1 MKTVRGRVQ
10 RDTSQGEGLVFAE
23 GRQIPFKLET
33 AWKSEMAPTVNMVV
47 DVDLDDEGNLLALRA
62 VSAQAAAS
70 ETAAKAFEAAQGTA
84 KELAGNFQEKGLPVL
99 KAMALRIG
107 YPILGCWLAVVLGW
121 FFFAAYVV
129 KSPFIGELKLTFYQ
143 SLTLLNAS
151 GEGLAGLLTH
161 GGAGAG
167 FYGFLAWLS
176 LALVFL
182 PQVWVDKRAHLGLAA
197 PLAMMLITLLIVY
210 FKMKPDTSQAAE
222 MMGNDPKMRAM
233 MEKMAEESAKAAR
246 DAFSIGL
253 GVYLAGIASAY
264 LAWLGL
270 MGFRRP

>member
-10 RDTSQGEGLVFAE
+10 RDTSQGEGLVFVE

-33 AWKSEMAPTVNMVV
+33 VWKSEMAPTVNMVV
-47 DVDLDDEGNLLALRA
+47 DADLDDEGGLLALRA
-62 VSAQAAAS
+62 VSAQAVAS
-70 ETAAKAFEAAQGTA
+70 ESAAKAFEAAQGTA
-84 KELAGNFQEKGLPVL
+84 KELAGNFQEKGLPIL
-99 KAMALRIG
+99 MAMAVRIG
-107 YPILGCWLAVVLGW
+107 YPILGAWAAVVLGW

-143 SLTLLNAS
+143 ALTLLNVS
-151 GEGLAGLLTH
+151 GEGLAGLMTH
-161 GGAGAG
+161 GGGAG

-182 PQVWVDKRAHLGLAA
+182 PQVWADKRAPLGMTA
-197 PLAMMLITLLIVY
+197 PLVVMLITLLVVY

-233 MEKMAEESAKAAR
+233 MERMAEEASKATR
-246 DAFSIGL
+246 DAVHIGL
-253 GVYLAGIASAY
+253 GVYLAGIASIY
-264 LAWLGL
+264 LAWRGV
-270 MGFRRP
+270 MGARRS